1 MIVVAIT
8 NYFISVCIFFYN
20 LFISTFRM
28 YFVEKS
34 EKGDDSWDGSEMKEI
49 DHFTHT

>member
-1 MIVVAIT
+1 
-8 NYFISVCIFFYN
+8 
-20 LFISTFRM
+20 M

-49 DHFTHT
+49 DHFTHTWIHISEWSTTYLVLKYKLKVVK